1 MAKKHKITQPK
12 IVFISRTSEKYSKHF
27 FPSARMRESA
37 EDFPLSSHTLDTHR
51 LRKSRFKRCL
61 ECFPSRFSS
70 HYVPENRTYCS
81 GFAINFSVSSSS
93 SLLSFFGCRW
103 VSFLWQTGTNERVVN
118 FWILSSSP
126 GTYPSGERDDEER
139 WKFEK
144 FFPNI
149 FESLLRKRS
158 SGFGSKKRK

>member
-27 FPSARMRESA
+27 FPSACMRESA

-70 HYVPENRTYCS
+70 HYVPEKRTYCS

-93 SLLSFFGCRW
+93 SPLFFWLSLSVFLVANRDERAGSQFEFYRAAPEHIR
-103 VSFLWQTGTNERVVN
+103 VAKETTKSDENLKSFSQ
-118 FWILSSSP
+118 
-126 GTYPSGERDDEER
+126 
-139 WKFEK
+139 
-144 FFPNI
+144 
-149 FESLLRKRS
+149 
-158 SGFGSKKRK
+158 